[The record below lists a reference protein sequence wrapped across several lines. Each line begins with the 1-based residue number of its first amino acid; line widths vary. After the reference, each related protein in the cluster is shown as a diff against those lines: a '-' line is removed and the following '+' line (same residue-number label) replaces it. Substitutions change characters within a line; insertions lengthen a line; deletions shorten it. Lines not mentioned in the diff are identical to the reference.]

1 MSDPVSNVEIEDVLS
16 SIRKLVSEGEQARG
30 RDPEPAEG
38 SEADPNEGDDLGG
51 QGPDTDHPA
60 EDERPGKLVLTPAQL
75 VAHGDGA
82 SAAASERGDEGP
94 PRTADPES
102 PETTVN
108 AVVPHLLDRPIGNF
122 LRRAEDEGAAPNT
135 EERQPDP
142 PDAPSARDRDAA
154 VTDAASES
162 APDNPEPDD
171 EAPDTP
177 APNTPG
183 RDTTTAEDRRSALE
197 ATIAE
202 LEASVDGHGFEP
214 DGSEASDTTATF
226 DWPGRRSGID
236 FGAEAAWTV
245 EEAPEKTSHLAASL
259 AEDNPS
265 NEDTTAEELAEGTG
279 PDAADDRAYDEDLSG
294 LDGLDDAAL
303 RTLVAEIV
311 REELQGALGERIT
324 RNVRKLVR
332 REIYRILSSHD
343 FE

>member
-30 RDPEPAEG
+30 RDAE
-38 SEADPNEGDDLGG
+38 SAEADQGDDLGK
-51 QGPDTDHPA
+51 QGSEADHPA

-82 SAAASERGDEGP
+82 SAATPERGDEGS
-94 PRTADPES
+94 PRTADPET
-102 PETTVN
+102 PETPGDS
-108 AVVPHLLDRPIGNF
+108 VVPHLLDRPIGNF
-122 LRRAEDEGAAPNT
+122 LRRAEDEGDAPDT
-135 EERQPDP
+135 DARQPDGQSVSV
-142 PDAPSARDRDAA
+142 ADRDLPE
-154 VTDAASES
+154 VDAAPES
-162 APDNPEPDD
+162 APDTPEPDD
-171 EAPDTP
+171 HAPD
-177 APNTPG
+177 APG

-245 EEAPEKTSHLAASL
+245 EEAPEKASGPPESAAGD
-259 AEDNPS
+259 APT

-279 PDAADDRAYDEDLSG
+279 PDATDDRAYDPDLSG

-332 REIYRILSSHD
+332 REIYRILSSQD

>member
-38 SEADPNEGDDLGG
+38 SEVDPDDELGG
-51 QGPDTDHPA
+51 QGPDADHPA

-75 VAHGDGA
+75 VVHGDAA
-82 SAAASERGDEGP
+82 SAAASERGDDGP
-94 PRTADPES
+94 PPTPDPET
-102 PETTVN
+102 PETHDD
-108 AVVPHLLDRPIGNF
+108 AAVPHLLDRPIGNF
-122 LRRAEDEGAAPNT
+122 LRRAEDEGAAPKT

-142 PDAPSARDRDAA
+142 PDAPGARDRDAPVA
-154 VTDAASES
+154 DTAAER

-171 EAPDTP
+171 HAPD
-177 APNTPG
+177 APG
-183 RDTTTAEDRRSALE
+183 RDMATAEDRRSALE

-214 DGSEASDTTATF
+214 DGSEATDTAEGLA
-226 DWPGRRSGID
+226 WPGRRSGID
-236 FGAEAAWTV
+236 FGAEAARTV
-245 EEAPEKTSHLAASL
+245 EEAPEKTSHSAASF
-259 AEDNPS
+259 AEDDPS
-265 NEDTTAEELAEGTG
+265 NEDTTAEELAEDTG
-279 PDAADDRAYDEDLSG
+279 PDTADDGAYDADLSG

-332 REIYRILSSHD
+332 REIYRILSSQD

>member
-16 SIRKLVSEGEQARG
+16 SIRRLVSAE
-30 RDPEPAEG
+30 EPAEG
-38 SEADPNEGDDLGG
+38 SEADPNEDDDLGG

-82 SAAASERGDEGP
+82 SAAAPERGDEGP

-102 PETTVN
+102 PETTDN
-108 AVVPHLLDRPIGNF
+108 AVVPHLLNRPIGNF
-122 LRRAEDEGAAPNT
+122 LRRAEDEGAAPTT

-142 PDAPSARDRDAA
+142 TDAPSARDRDAA
-154 VTDAASES
+154 VTYAASES
-162 APDNPEPDD
+162 APDNPEPHD
-171 EAPDTP
+171 EAPD
-177 APNTPG
+177 TPG

-236 FGAEAAWTV
+236 FKAEAAWTV
-245 EEAPEKTSHLAASL
+245 EEAPEKTSHTAASP
-259 AEDNPS
+259 AEDAPS
-265 NEDTTAEELAEGTG
+265 NEDTTAEELAEGSG
-279 PDAADDRAYDEDLSG
+279 PDAADDWAYDKDLPG

-332 REIYRILSSHD
+332 REIYRILSSQD